1 MIKKNSQFL
10 YSTIYKFKS
19 LILFFVYAFGLFLS
33 LKVVLGMRGAD
44 PDTYHSIMLWYGVTE
59 HGLSWV
65 KDWVFTQDNWLFSL
79 VPIHFFEFWIFGPK
93 LSLVIVTGWMI
104 FVAST
109 IISGLIALELKA
121 KKSFY
126 IIPIVLIFMGFY
138 AHLYGM
144 VSYSTTHNITN
155 LFGIFSIYILIKYI
169 KSKKNNLITLVFFC
183 QILSGLSDPWMIPSY
198 TLPIALVAIILFFKS
213 NVLQEK
219 KQYIWLFSTMIISI
233 LLIKTQFLG
242 LLDFLPKMHFS
253 IGNWEVINLNTI
265 FLIKDLGRL
274 FNIIPIIKTNLVLS
288 GFISLIVI
296 IILYIIS
303 MRLVFIKDISLNKF
317 VFFVFAFFSIGG
329 ISLAFLISDVPAT
342 DFSARFLINIPYLA
356 AIIIF
361 VSFEKNWSRISNFLR
376 LFSLIT
382 VSLFIISGFLSNV
395 HFLKY
400 PGFSIN
406 QQGLD
411 TVINF
416 LTKNGL
422 NYGYGPY
429 WGSRANAV
437 TGLSNSQII
446 IRPVFF
452 NKTSGKLI
460 FGGRPESSKRW
471 YQTNDAPVKQK
482 NFFVVVLNDGEEC
495 PVVQVCVNGLN
506 QQFGKPLK
514 VLNFGDALILVWN
527 HPLLN
532 WSNKK
537 LN

>member
-1 MIKKNSQFL
+1 MINNNSRFL
-10 YSTIYKFKS
+10 YSTIYKFKY

-33 LKVVLGMRGAD
+33 LKVVLGMRGPD
-44 PDTYHSIMLWYGVTE
+44 PDTYHSIMLWYGVNE
-59 HGLSWV
+59 YGLSWI
-65 KDWVFTQDNWLFSL
+65 KDWIFTQDNWLFSL

-93 LSLVIVTGWMI
+93 LSLVIVTGWII

-126 IIPIVLIFMGFY
+126 TIPIVLIFMGFY

-155 LFGIFSIYILIKYI
+155 LFGIFSIYILIKLI
-169 KSKKNNLITLVFFC
+169 KSKNNHLITLIFLC

-198 TLPIALVAIILFFKS
+198 TLPIALVAVILFLKS
-213 NVLQEK
+213 NVFQEK

-233 LLIKTQFLG
+233 VLIKTQFLG
-242 LLDFLPKMHFS
+242 LLDFLPKMHFA
-253 IGNWEVINLNTI
+253 IGNWEVINSNAI

-274 FNIIPIIKTNLVLS
+274 FNIIPIINTNLFIF
-288 GFISLIVI
+288 GFISFMVVM
-296 IILYIIS
+296 ILYVIS
-303 MRLVFIKDISLNKF
+303 MYLVFSKDISPNKF
-317 VFFVFAFFSIGG
+317 VFFVFVFFSIGG
-329 ISLAFLISDVPAT
+329 ISLAFLISDVSAT
-342 DFSARFLINIPYLA
+342 DLSARFLINIPYLA
-356 AIIIF
+356 TIIIF
-361 VSFEKNWSRISNFLR
+361 VSFEKNWYRISHLLKF
-376 LFSLIT
+376 FSLIT
-382 VSLFIISGFLSNV
+382 ASLFIISGFLSNV
-395 HFLKY
+395 HFLKH
-400 PGFSIN
+400 PGLSIN
-406 QQGLD
+406 PQGLD
-411 TVINF
+411 TVVSF

-437 TGLSNSQII
+437 TGLSQSQII
-446 IRPVFF
+446 IRPVLF
-452 NKTSGKLI
+452 NKTSGQLI

-471 YQTNDAPVKQK
+471 YQTNDAPVNQK
-482 NFFVVVLNDGEEC
+482 NFFVVVRNDGEEC
-495 PVVQVCVNGLN
+495 PVVKVCVNGLN

-514 VLNFGDALILVWN
+514 VLKFGDALILVWD